1 MKMNFQTFWNTVKSN
16 SHDFVL
22 KTLDR
27 GLEFQISP
35 NSNYPLI
42 PNNDVLY
49 VTPKS
54 TGKERPIQ
62 KSQFMKVWEY
72 SKSITKPY
80 IPSNYTLITHNSS
93 YIVSLMK
100 HVLGEQKI
108 E

>member
-1 MKMNFQTFWNTVKSN
+1 MNFKTFWNTVKDNSN
-16 SHDFVL
+16 GFTL
-22 KTLDR
+22 KTLDK
-27 GLEFQISP
+27 GFEFEISQ

-42 PNNDVLY
+42 PKNDVLY

-54 TGKERPIQ
+54 TGKERAIQ
-62 KSQFMKVWEY
+62 KAQFMKVWEY
-72 SKSITKPY
+72 SKSTTKPY
-80 IPSNYTLITHNSS
+80 MPNNYTLITRNSS